1 MKDSNLICKH
11 ISLNIRIS
19 AIPYK
24 QIYAFYYSHQD
35 KTPTSFFINSVRAEI
50 CRQFE
55 NQFPSHFSSWLKTR
69 YLYNLFESLPDILSS
84 SLLPRMEDLS
94 TITYPKEKFNI
105 SFYNDF
111 HIGKITLDDFE
122 KLAYERYKRM
132 PAANSPFLIIVL
144 NKLSKI
150 RTSKSDSKSLHSE
163 AQSIIA
169 QARCIE
175 RILLARTQ

>member
-1 MKDSNLICKH
+1 
-11 ISLNIRIS
+11 
-19 AIPYK
+19 
-24 QIYAFYYSHQD
+24 
-35 KTPTSFFINSVRAEI
+35 
-50 CRQFE
+50 
-55 NQFPSHFSSWLKTR
+55 
-69 YLYNLFESLPDILSS
+69 
-84 SLLPRMEDLS
+84 MEDLS

-132 PAANSPFLIIVL
+132 PTANIPFLIIVL